1 MSSAP
6 RSILITGASSG
17 IGRALA
23 TAYAA
28 AGIHLALAG
37 RDETRLEE
45 TAVQCRALGARVST
59 ASIDVRDGDEMARW
73 IRSVDDADPIEL
85 GIAGA
90 GVTAGLGVGRLR
102 EHPTLVRNVIATNLI
117 GAINTITPL
126 AERMCM
132 RGRGQIAV
140 IGSIGAL
147 RGLPSCPAYSASK
160 AALHAYAESL
170 RPTLAAQG
178 VRISTIAPGFV
189 DTALNRDIVCP
200 KPLMIPAERAAAIIR
215 RRLERGEA
223 VIAFP
228 RLLALG
234 LELSRLLPR
243 RLTDLAFA
251 AVHVD
256 VPERAD
262 LLDQ

>member
-1 MSSAP
+1 MSAP
-6 RSILITGASSG
+6 RSIVITGASSG

-23 TAYAA
+23 MNYA
-28 AGIHLALAG
+28 GPGVRLALAG
-37 RDETRLEE
+37 RDEGRL
-45 TAVQCRALGARVST
+45 ADVSGQCRAKGAAVTT
-59 ASIDVRDGDEMARW
+59 ASIDVRDRERLAEW
-73 IRSVDDADPIEL
+73 IRAVDDADPVEL
-85 GIAGA
+85 AIASA
-90 GVTAGLGVGRLR
+90 GVTAGLGIGRLR
-102 EHPTLVRNVIATNLI
+102 ENSAIVRNVIAINLI
-117 GAINTITPL
+117 GAINTIDPL

-140 IGSIGAL
+140 MGSIGAL

-160 AALHAYAESL
+160 AGLHAYAESL

-178 VRISTIAPGFV
+178 VAISIIAPGFV

-200 KPLMIPAERAAAIIR
+200 KPLMMSADRAAEIIR
-215 RRLERGEA
+215 RRLERGDA

-228 RLLALG
+228 RLLSFG
-234 LELSRLLPR
+234 LRLTRLLPR

-256 VPERAD
+256 VPERAELYD
-262 LLDQ
+262 E

>member
-1 MSSAP
+1 MSAP
-6 RSILITGASSG
+6 RSIVITGASSG

-23 TAYAA
+23 IDYAA
-28 AGIHLALAG
+28 PGVRMALLG
-37 RDETRLEE
+37 RDEDRLEE
-45 TAVQCRALGARVST
+45 AAGQCRSKGAQVAT
-59 ASIDVRDGDEMARW
+59 ASFDVRDRTRMADW
-73 IRSVDDADPIEL
+73 IRAIDDADPVDL
-85 GIAGA
+85 AIAGA
-90 GVTAGLGVGRLR
+90 GVTAGLGIGRLR
-102 EHPTLVRNVIATNLI
+102 EDPIVVRNVIAINLI
-117 GAINTITPL
+117 GAINTIDPV

-132 RGRGQIAV
+132 RARGQIAV
-140 IGSIGAL
+140 VGSIGAL

-160 AALHAYAESL
+160 AGLHAYAESL

-178 VRISTIAPGFV
+178 VGITVVAPGFV

-200 KPLMIPAERAAAIIR
+200 KPLMMSAERAASIIR
-215 RRLERGEA
+215 RRLERGDA

-234 LELSRLLPR
+234 LQLTRLLPR

-256 VPERAD
+256 VPERAE
-262 LLDQ
+262 LYNE

>member
-1 MSSAP
+1 MSAS
-6 RSILITGASSG
+6 RSIVITGASSG

-23 TAYAA
+23 IGYAA
-28 AGIHLALAG
+28 PGIHMALSG
-37 RDETRLEE
+37 RDDGRLEE
-45 TAVQCRALGARVST
+45 TAAQCRAKGGTITT
-59 ASIDVRDGDEMARW
+59 ASIDVRDHERMTGW
-73 IRSVDDADPIEL
+73 IRAVDDAAPVEL
-85 GIAGA
+85 AIAGA
-90 GVTAGLGVGRLR
+90 GVTAGLGIGRLR
-102 EHPTLVRNVIATNLI
+102 EDPAVVRNVIAINLI
-117 GAINTITPL
+117 GVINTIDPV

-160 AALHAYAESL
+160 AGLHAYVESL

-178 VRISTIAPGFV
+178 VAISIIAPGFV

-200 KPLMIPAERAAAIIR
+200 KPLMMSADRSAAIIR
-215 RRLERGEA
+215 KRLERGDA
-223 VIAFP
+223 VIEFP

-234 LELSRLLPR
+234 LRLTRLLPR

-256 VPERAD
+256 VPERTE
-262 LLDQ
+262 LSNE

>member
-23 TAYAA
+23 TGYAA
-28 AGIHLALAG
+28 AGVHLALAG
-37 RDETRLEE
+37 RDEGRLDE
-45 TAVQCRALGARVST
+45 TAAHCRAQGARVST
-59 ASIDVRDGDEMARW
+59 ASIDVRDSKAMAGW
-73 IRSVDDADPIEL
+73 IRAVDDGDPLEL
-85 GIAGA
+85 GIAAA
-90 GVTAGLGVGRLR
+90 GLTAGLGLGRLR
-102 EHPTLVRNVIATNLI
+102 ENPAIVRNVIATNLI

-132 RGRGQIAV
+132 RGRGQVAV

-160 AALHAYAESL
+160 AGLHAYAESL

-178 VRISTIAPGFV
+178 VTISTIAPGFV

-200 KPLMIPAERAAAIIR
+200 KPLMIPAERAATIIR
-215 RRLERGEA
+215 HRLERGEA

-234 LELSRLLPR
+234 LQLSRFLPR

-262 LLDQ
+262 LFDE